1 MEELAD
7 EFATFVKGMGVM
19 PVFKY
24 IAKRKD
30 PDFLSESGT
39 IVAQDEREAID
50 FFRQESFHDI
60 RLRKLT
66 GLEGVW
72 KRLTADIS

>member
-1 MEELAD
+1 
-7 EFATFVKGMGVM
+7 M

-24 IAKRKD
+24 TARRED
-30 PDFLSESGT
+30 PEVFIESGT
-39 IVAQDEREAID
+39 IVARDEREAVD
-50 FFRQESFHDI
+50 FFKQESFHDI

-66 GLEGVW
+66 GLQSVW